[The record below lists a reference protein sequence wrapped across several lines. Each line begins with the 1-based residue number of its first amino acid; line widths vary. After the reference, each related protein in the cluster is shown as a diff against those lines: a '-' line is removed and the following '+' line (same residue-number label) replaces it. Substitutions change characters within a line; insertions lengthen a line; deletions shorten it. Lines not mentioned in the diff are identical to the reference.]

1 MIPEISASKVAA
13 LIGLN
18 KYQSTSE
25 TMYELFLKDKDT
37 KQKILDVEH
46 ANGRVSFNAVV
57 CKVLKDKAVQDCIS
71 GGIAEASRTTDVSS
85 VLDEVQKRANVIL
98 TLRYSEYAPDA
109 RARIADEIRGM
120 VSKRRGIANE
130 NTILDQYEV
139 ERDVKVVERNTKMCR
154 KVYSNFKLC
163 GRTDG
168 YVPSE
173 NRIVDSKERT
183 RVWENVP
190 IYDEI
195 QLRCYM
201 DMTGVTESELV
212 ERFPNG
218 QTRHTK
224 FLNEPEK
231 WKVVETAISEAV
243 NKMNAILDNPEELKR
258 IVFDNTI

>member
-1 MIPEISASKVAA
+1 MIPEISASKVAG
-13 LIGLN
+13 LIGLH
-18 KYQSTSE
+18 KYQTSSE
-25 TMYELFLKDKDT
+25 IMYELFLKDKDT
-37 KQKILDVEH
+37 KEKILSVERE
-46 ANGRVSFNAVV
+46 NGRSSFNVV
-57 CKVLKDKAVQDCIS
+57 LNKVLKDRSVQDCIS
-71 GGIAEASRTTDVSS
+71 AGVAAASKTSDVPSVLEEVEKRASVILSLRCSDIDSEARGRIAE
-85 VLDEVQKRANVIL
+85 
-98 TLRYSEYAPDA
+98 
-109 RARIADEIRGM
+109 EIRGM

-139 ERDVKVVERNTKMCR
+139 DRDVKVVERNTKMCR

-183 RVWENVP
+183 RVWDTVP

-224 FLNEPEK
+224 FLNDAEK
-231 WKVVETAISEAV
+231 WKAIEKAVSDAV
-243 NKMNAILDNPEELKR
+243 NKMNAILENPEELKR
-258 IVFDNTI
+258 IVFENTI